1 MVVPGVGWLAAYLLY
16 KSAAAA
22 QGGQR
27 LNSYLNKPGAHPLR
41 DWGFAGRPGRC
52 SVRTCVSVLCAA
64 CTRVACVCAHGHEHL
79 PVLVL
84 IAMGACP
91 CPRPLPR
98 APPVLVLVAMG
109 ACPCPRPLPRAPAC
123 PCARC
128 YGRGLC
134 LLVATCVPVLLFTSM
149 CMCMCSLPRVCC
161 L

>member
-98 APPVLVLVAMG
+98 AP
-109 ACPCPRPLPRAPAC
+109 AC